1 MPLAV
6 DRSHWSL
13 LIVGAMLLVCLT
25 VLIYYIAH
33 DSVKS
38 KVFFYYYL
46 FGVCI
51 LCVQVQQVSPDLTE
65 THLLS
70 LLWQFFRLL
79 STHDKL
85 CIVHLTKVLTLLL
98 IFCVL

>member
-38 KVFFYYYL
+38 KVFSLYL
-46 FGVCI
+46 LGFCI

-85 CIVHLTKVLTLLL
+85 CIVRLTKVLTLLL